1 MMATQT
7 NAARL
12 HKEINAQQDRQLR
25 QQALQDPQVFVSLA
39 ERQGYRLN
47 ANNLAEEVAKLS
59 APTIAAIWNPGIGDR
74 RHLLRR

>member
-12 HKEINAQQDRQLR
+12 HKEINAQQDLQLR
-25 QQALQDPQVFVSLA
+25 QQALQDPQAFMSLA
-39 ERQGYRLN
+39 EQQGYRLN

-74 RHLLRR
+74 RHLVRR